1 MKYLNNR
8 EQFLNRDS
16 YSSLKNYKKP
26 TKNNYSILESDAYG
40 AGPFHND
47 VTWNDSLLGR
57 FINHLI
63 RKASVLIGR
72 ARMKFLTSRLE
83 GVFDEIVM
91 NNKLESLTED
101 DKKLLSKLKIY
112 SIISSI
118 KNGVDE
124 NVNSNQLIGL
134 VKNGIEEL
142 DKIEDFEDKEKISKE
157 LDEFLKFLEGLPK
170 DDSEYDDSEEDE
182 EDESTEEDEEDE
194 STEEEEVKS
203 DKLYYPQMIIN
214 LKSMSLII
222 NKVSTMKVSPEV
234 SKSDKT
240 YKTTGG
246 ETLNIISKPKNINPN
261 NILSKNASLKVDN
274 KGTKLSDWLEIAKK
288 NPSNKNKDKN
298 DIILPKDITLVL
310 EADVFS
316 GNRNTNDPNKKQ
328 KQDILKSATKS
339 GVISGGETTKEIG
352 FEDKHTKEAFEKLKS
367 AVNVLINKDFYA
379 VTSKFLDDLSSNTS
393 GGNLNVDKK
402 KKIEVL
408 YNEVN
413 MYLKDN
419 KNQLDSLRGV
429 PLYKESLDELSDKGK
444 LKSIA
449 KKMAIFSVTIM
460 KFDGENLALSKDL
473 NDAVKKFISS
483 FKLIQQIPISKKE
496 DNVESVAK
504 KVDNSKNESYVVNK
518 LKRYDSF
525 IRLIK
530 EAESDVEDDDVED
543 DDVDKND
550 VKTYFYDNCVQVVK
564 YTESTNEKE
573 YDDLRKKVEEAK
585 VPKFIING
593 FDPIIEIIR
602 TFNQAYKLY
611 MTDVISK
618 RSNGPG
624 PTTMMEY
631 DSFGGKD
638 GPYRN
643 KKIFNQWESCVFDVL
658 GNRKYQVIFDKKTM
672 LRVGDELRPECGS
685 ALRKFMTDMLDGEK
699 LYSGTGTGA
708 QAKILDKYFGDSPDD
723 VDLNPPGSPD
733 DVIDSNSKIQGDIN
747 KKKKELSFSKS
758 SKIKESAGVGSFIC
772 LDCTDDSDGSSK
784 QYHFMVADSKSEK
797 YYTIFFRSFGP
808 FKPLMK
814 SDVVLK
820 GDIPKLTDTQLREG
834 GKKFSPFFTSINK
847 NSIKNILS
855 PNSKIK
861 ISYYES
867 DFKSISTKE
876 VTVINSYLLTS
887 ENEILKLEGLGDII
901 KRYSGRNSIS
911 SLPNDGELKINK

>member
-26 TKNNYSILESDAYG
+26 TTHNYSILEDAYG

-83 GVFDEIVM
+83 GIFDEIVM

-112 SIISSI
+112 SIVSSI

-124 NVNSNQLIGL
+124 NLNNNQLIGL
-134 VKNGIEEL
+134 VKSGMEEL
-142 DKIEDFEDKEKISKE
+142 ANIEDFDDKEKINKE

-170 DDSEYDDSEEDE
+170 DDLEYDDL
-182 EDESTEEDEEDE
+182 
-194 STEEEEVKS
+194 EEEEESNEEEEESNEEEVEI
-203 DKLYYPQMIIN
+203 DKFYKYYPQMIIN
-214 LKSMSLII
+214 LKSISTII

-234 SKSDKT
+234 SKSNKT
-240 YKTTGG
+240 HKTTGG
-246 ETLNIISKPKNINPN
+246 ETINIISKPNNINPN

-274 KGTKLSDWLEIAKK
+274 KGTTLSDWLEIAKK

-328 KQDILKSATKS
+328 KQDILKNSTKS

-367 AVNVLINKDFYA
+367 AVNILINKDFYP
-379 VTSKFLDDLSSNTS
+379 VTSKFLDDLCSNTS

-402 KKIEVL
+402 KKIEDL
-408 YNEVN
+408 YNEIN

-419 KNQLDSLRGV
+419 KNQLDSLRSI
-429 PLYKESLDELSDKGK
+429 PLYKESLDELNDKGK

-449 KKMAIFSVTIM
+449 KKIAIFSVTIM

-483 FKLIQQIPISKKE
+483 FKLIQQITISKGKGN
-496 DNVESVAK
+496 DESVDK
-504 KVDNSKNESYVVNK
+504 EVNSSKNESYIANK

-530 EAESDVEDDDVED
+530 EAESDVDDEDLDDVGE
-543 DDVDKND
+543 NN
-550 VKTYFYDNCVQVVK
+550 VKTYFYDNCVQIVK
-564 YTESTNEKE
+564 YVESTNEKE

-593 FDPIIEIIR
+593 FDPIIDIIR

-611 MTDVISK
+611 MVDVISK

-624 PTTMMEY
+624 ATTLMEY

-643 KKIFNQWESCVFDVL
+643 KKIFNQWENCVFDVL

-672 LRVGDELRPECGS
+672 LRVGDELRPGAGS
-685 ALRKFMTDMLDGEK
+685 SLRKFMTDMLDGEK
-699 LYSGTGTGA
+699 LYSGNGTGA
-708 QAKILDKYFGDSPDD
+708 QAKIMDKYFGDSPDD
-723 VDLNPPGSPD
+723 VDLNPPGSND
-733 DVIDSNSKIQGDIN
+733 DVIDSNSRIQEDIN
-747 KKKKELSFSKS
+747 KKRKEFSFTKS
-758 SKIKESAGVGSFIC
+758 SKIKENSSVGSFIC
-772 LDCTDDSDGSSK
+772 LDCLDDSDGSSK
-784 QYHFMVADSKSEK
+784 QYHFLVAESKNEK

-808 FKPLMK
+808 FKSLMK
-814 SDVVLK
+814 SDSVLK
-820 GDIPKLTDTQLREG
+820 GDIPKLIDTQLREG
-834 GKKFSPFFTSINK
+834 GKKFNPFFTSINK

-861 ISYYES
+861 ISYYED

-887 ENEILKLEGLGDII
+887 ENEILKLEGLDSII
-901 KRYSGRNSIS
+901 KRYSGKNSIS
-911 SLPNDGELKINK
+911 NSLPGDGELKINK